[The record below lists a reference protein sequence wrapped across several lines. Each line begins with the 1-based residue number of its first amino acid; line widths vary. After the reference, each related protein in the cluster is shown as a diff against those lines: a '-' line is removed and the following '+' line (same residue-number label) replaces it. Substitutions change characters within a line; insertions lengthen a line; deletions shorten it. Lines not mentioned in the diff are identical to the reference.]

1 MREELCPACQGNGYV
16 MVARDYYSDSFGNYL
31 PREEIVRCKVCG
43 GTGYVEVLEEAGSEE
58 AA

>member
-1 MREELCPACQGNGYV
+1 

-31 PREEIVRCKVCG
+31 QDEWPVPCRKCG
-43 GTGYVEVLEEAGSEE
+43 GTGYVEVWEAEAVVEE